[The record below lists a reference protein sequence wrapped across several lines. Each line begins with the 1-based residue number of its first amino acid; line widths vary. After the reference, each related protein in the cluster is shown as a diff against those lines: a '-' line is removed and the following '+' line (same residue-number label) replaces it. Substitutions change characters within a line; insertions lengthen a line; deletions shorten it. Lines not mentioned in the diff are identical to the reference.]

1 MAANLALTLTNVEIN
16 ESGIANRCGWYVNP
30 PCANTLER
38 IPLTATYR
46 MLCAN
51 FVLVVFLAL
60 KNTPLAILSAYSY
73 ERLNGLHQI
82 AGYTTF
88 AYLVLHAAMY
98 TDEFLGMGR
107 VAFLQE
113 SKISAGIVAAFG
125 FLLIII
131 SGVIVRFIWYEI
143 FFALHVT
150 GFLMA
155 LIGAFY
161 HQPDLESGI
170 VIMFAVI
177 AGIWGTDRLIRGGRM
192 LFRSFNNYATLE
204 ALPDGGTKI
213 VVAKKP
219 LGAKPGKHCYVW
231 IPRVRA
237 LESHPFTIAATEPME
252 FVVNAYDGFTRDL
265 HKFAVANPGAKL
277 MASVDGP
284 YGTFPDPMAFDKVVL
299 IAGGSGA
306 TFTFGL
312 AGNMLEKMGSESTK
326 NITFIWAVKKHG
338 KLKRFLSVFFLSL
351 IGLGCP

>member
-1 MAANLALTLTNVEIN
+1 MH
-16 ESGIANRCGWYVNP
+16 
-30 PCANTLER
+30 
-38 IPLTATYR
+38 R
-46 MLCAN
+46 MLSAN

-60 KNTPLAILSAYSY
+60 KNTPLAVLSAYSY

-88 AYLVLHAAMY
+88 AYLVLHASMY
-98 TDEFLGMGR
+98 THVFLGMGL
-107 VAFLQE
+107 ASFFEE
-113 SKISAGIVAAFG
+113 SAMIAGITAGFG
-125 FLLIII
+125 FLLIVI

-143 FFALHVT
+143 FFALHVI
-150 GFLMA
+150 GFLIA
-155 LIGAFY
+155 LVGAFN
-161 HQPDLESGI
+161 HQPDVGKGI
-170 VIMFAVI
+170 VIMFSVI

-204 ALPDGGTKI
+204 ALPHGGTKI
-213 VVAKKP
+213 IVAKKP

-231 IPRVRA
+231 LPKVRA

-252 FVVNAYDGFTRDL
+252 FVVNAYNGFTRDL
-265 HKFAVANPGAKL
+265 HKYAVANPGARL
-277 MASVDGP
+277 RVSVDGP

-312 AGNMLEKMGSESTK
+312 AVNMLEKMGPESTK

-338 KLKRFLSVFFLSL
+338 KLQALCLCLFFVVLRFPMDYFLWHFPFWCYPCTWL
-351 IGLGCP
+351 PDKVQKLGI